1 MLWNGSTKRGRPETA
16 ITPMKYPTHRDF
28 QRYFK
33 HLPWWVIPLILLLIF
48 GRFLLLFLF
57 QH

>member
-1 MLWNGSTKRGRPETA
+1 
-16 ITPMKYPTHRDF
+16 MKYPTHRDF